1 MRSSMKKPRNIGI
14 FTQPKSLSASS
25 TDSTSSCL
33 KTFSIPFCEYTVN
46 PASASH
52 FYPILR
58 NRATGET
65 RQSYGEK
72 DPSLDQIGYQFQAAG
87 DQKLVKTLQRKRL
100 NPKSGQTLVGQNQR
114 RRACRGKLPR
124 IHKSCLLKPASYLF
138 ERISIPHLC
147 VHQHIDGED

>member
-1 MRSSMKKPRNIGI
+1 MRSGMKKPRNIGI
-14 FTQPKSLSASS
+14 FTQPKSLNLRQALIALPHASIS
-25 TDSTSSCL
+25 
-33 KTFSIPFCEYTVN
+33 
-46 PASASH
+46 
-52 FYPILR
+52 R

-65 RQSYGEK
+65 RQCYGEK
-72 DPSLDQIGYQFQAAG
+72 DPSLDQIGWQFQAAG
-87 DQKLVKTLQRKRL
+87 DQKPVKTLQRKRL
-100 NPKSGQTLVGQNQR
+100 NPKSGQTLVGHNQR